1 MKNRLILQLSTLL
14 FLLQAPFS
22 LTAQPDPDK
31 PAKGLVKG
39 VVVDQSTGQPLDYA
53 TVTIFSAADSSMV
66 TGGVTDVSGTFRLE
80 LKFGSYY
87 ANVAFISFED
97 LNIANIEVSRDNPV
111 ADLGTIRLAPN
122 ATTLA
127 EVEVRAE
134 KSNMQIS
141 LDKRVFNVGKDLA
154 NIGGSAS
161 DVLDNVPSVTVD
173 AEGGVSLRGSS
184 GVRILINGRP
194 SGLVGVGDT
203 DGLRQIPANLI
214 DRIEVITNPSA
225 RYEAEGMAGIINII
239 LKKDQRQGLNGS
251 FDLTTGYPHNYGVAA
266 NANYRAGNLNFFANY
281 GISYRKRPGKGSLYQ
296 EIYDRNEF
304 KPDTLS
310 ILQQYQDR
318 ERGGWDNTFRAGAEY
333 FFNDKTSLTASLTYE
348 NEDGNNLSDIE
359 YRDYLFSLDRLTGI
373 TRRLDREKEIE
384 NNLEYVMSFRKE
396 YEREGHLLTADIRY
410 QDNAEVEKSTITE
423 EYFTPEYTQTGAP
436 GLDQR
441 SRNAENERLI
451 LGQMDYIHPFSR
463 EGKFE
468 AGLRTSIRE
477 INTDFKVEK
486 FSNTGNDWE
495 LLPNFTNKFIYDENI
510 YAAYAIIGN
519 KFGRFSAQVGVRAEL
534 TDVNTR
540 LLETNEENP
549 RDYLNLFPSGHFG
562 YEFGGQNSVQVSY
575 SRRINR
581 PRFWDLN
588 PFFSFSDA
596 RNIRTGNP
604 NLDPEFTHSF
614 EVGHLKYWDNMSLS
628 SSVYYRYTEGII
640 ERIRTLQED
649 GTTLTRPENLATED
663 AYGLDVTFSASP
675 AKWWDLDGNV
685 NFYRSIIN
693 GNNID
698 TAFTADALTWNGRI
712 TSKMDLWNFLDAQA
726 RLNYRAP
733 RNTPQGSNKA
743 YFFLDLAFSKDI
755 IDNKA
760 TLTLSVSDLFNS
772 RRWRYIFEDE
782 DFYSRG
788 DFQWRARQVT
798 LTFNYRL
805 NQNKQRQRGGGDY
818 DGGDGGF

>member
-1 MKNRLILQLSTLL
+1 MKDRLILLLCTLL
-14 FLLQAPFS
+14 LLLQTPFS
-22 LTAQPDPDK
+22 ISAQPDPDK

-39 VVVDQSTGQPLDYA
+39 VILDESTGQPLDYA
-53 TVTIFSAADSSMV
+53 TVTLFSSEDSSMV
-66 TGGVTDVSGTFRLE
+66 TGGVTDISGTFSLE
-80 LKFGSYY
+80 VKFGRYY
-87 ANVAFISFED
+87 ANVAFISFLD
-97 LNIANIEVSRDNPV
+97 KNIGNIEVNRDRPIV
-111 ADLGTIRLAPN
+111 DLGSIQLSPN

-173 AEGGVSLRGSS
+173 AEGGVSLRGSA

-194 SGLVGVGDT
+194 SGLIGVGDT

-239 LKKDQRQGLNGS
+239 LKKDQRKGLNGS
-251 FDLTTGYPHNYGVAA
+251 LDLTTGYPDNYGLAA
-266 NANYRAGNLNFFANY
+266 NANYRTGNLNLFGNY

-296 EIYDRNEF
+296 EVYDRNEF
-304 KPDTLS
+304 KPDTTY
-310 ILQQYQDR
+310 ILQQNQDR
-318 ERGGWDNTFRAGAEY
+318 ERGGWDNTLRAGAEY
-333 FFNDKTSLTASLTYE
+333 FFNDKTTLTGSLTYE
-348 NEDGNNLSDIE
+348 NENGDNRSDIE
-359 YRDYLFSLDRLTGI
+359 YRDYIFNLDNLTGI

-396 YEREGHLLTADIRY
+396 YEREGHLLTADVRY
-410 QDNAEVEKSTITE
+410 QDNAEVEKSNIIE
-423 EYFTPEYTQTGAP
+423 EYFTPEYTQAGTAD
-436 GLDQR
+436 LEQR
-441 SRNAENERLI
+441 SRNEEKERLI
-451 LGQMDYIHPFSR
+451 MGQMDYIRPFAKD
-463 EGKFE
+463 GKFE
-468 AGLRTSIRE
+468 TGLRASLRE
-477 INTDFKVEK
+477 INTSYKVEE
-486 FSNTGNDWE
+486 FDNADWQV
-495 LLPNFTNKFIYDENI
+495 LPNFTNEFIYDENI
-510 YAAYAIIGN
+510 YAAYAIVGN
-519 KFGRFSAQVGVRAEL
+519 KFGRFSAQIGVRAEY
-534 TDVNTR
+534 TDVNTQ
-540 LLETNEENP
+540 LVETGEENP
-549 RDYLNLFPSGHFG
+549 RDYLNFFPSGHIA
-562 YEFGGQNSVQVSY
+562 YEFAGQNSFMASY

-581 PRFWDLN
+581 PNFWSLN

-604 NLDPEFTHSF
+604 NLDPEYTDAY
-614 EVGHLKYWDNMSLS
+614 ELGHLKYWDNMSLS
-628 SSVYYRYTEGII
+628 SSVYYRYTQGIT

-649 GTTLTRPENLATED
+649 GSTLTRPENLATED

-675 AKWWDLDGNV
+675 TDWWDLDGNV

-698 TAFTADALTWNGRI
+698 TSFTADALTWNGRV
-712 TSKMDLWNFLDAQA
+712 TSKMDLWKFIDAQA

-733 RNTPQGSNKA
+733 RNTTQGRNKA
-743 YFFLDLAFSKDI
+743 YFFVDLAFSKDVL
-755 IDNKA
+755 DSKG
-760 TLTLSVSDLFNS
+760 TLTLSVRDLFNS
-772 RRWRYIFEDE
+772 RRWRYIFEDD

-788 DFQWRARQVT
+788 DFQWRARQVV

-805 NQNKQRQRGGGDY
+805 NQQKQRQRGGGDY
-818 DGGDGGF
+818 DGGGGDF

>member
-1 MKNRLILQLSTLL
+1 MKDRLILLLSALL
-14 FLLQAPFS
+14 LLLQTPFS
-22 LTAQPDPDK
+22 TNAQPDPDK
-31 PAKGLVKG
+31 PAKGMIKG
-39 VVVDQSTGQPLDYA
+39 AVVDETTGQPLDYA
-53 TVTIFSAADSSMV
+53 TITVFSAEDSSMV
-66 TGGVTDVSGTFRLE
+66 TGGVTDASGTFRLE
-80 LKFGSYY
+80 VKFGSYY
-87 ANVAFISFED
+87 ANVAFISYAD
-97 LNIANIEVSRDNPV
+97 KNIGNIEVNRDNPI
-111 ADLGTIRLAPN
+111 ADLGNIALAPN

-154 NIGGSAS
+154 NIGGTAS

-194 SGLVGVGDT
+194 SGLIGVGDT

-214 DRIEVITNPSA
+214 ERIEVITNPSA

-239 LKKDQRQGLNGS
+239 LKKDRRQGLNGS
-251 FDLTTGYPHNYGVAA
+251 LDVTTGYPHNYGVAA
-266 NANYRAGNLNFFANY
+266 NANYRTGDLNLFANY
-281 GISYRKRPGKGSLYQ
+281 GVSYRKRPGKGSLYQ

-304 KPDTLS
+304 KPDTTY
-310 ILQQYQDR
+310 ILQQNQDR
-318 ERGGWDNTFRAGAEY
+318 ERGGWDNTLRAGAEY
-333 FFNDKTSLTASLTYE
+333 FFNDKTTLTASMTYE
-348 NEDGNNLSDIE
+348 NEDGDNSSDIE
-359 YRDYLFSLDRLTGI
+359 YRDYLFNLDRLTGI
-373 TRRLDREKEIE
+373 TRRLDREKELE

-396 YEREGHLLTADIRY
+396 YEREGHLLTADVRY

-423 EYFTPEYTQTGAP
+423 EYFTPEYTDTGAP
-436 GLDQR
+436 GLEQR
-441 SRNAENERLI
+441 SRNEENERLVI
-451 LGQMDYIHPFSR
+451 GQMDYIRPFAE

-468 AGLRTSIRE
+468 AGLRASLRE
-477 INTDFKVEK
+477 INTDYQVEELNG
-486 FSNTGNDWE
+486 SDWE
-495 LLPNFTNKFIYDENI
+495 LLENFTNEFVYDEKI
-510 YAAYAIIGN
+510 YAAYGIIGN
-519 KFGRFSAQVGVRAEL
+519 KFGRFSAQLGVRAEL

-540 LLETNEENP
+540 LLDTGEENP
-549 RDYLNLFPSGHFG
+549 RDYLNLFPSTHLG
-562 YEFGGQNSVQVSY
+562 YEFPGQNSVMLSY

-581 PRFWDLN
+581 PHFWYLN

-596 RNIRTGNP
+596 RNIRSGNP
-604 NLDPEFTHSF
+604 NLDPEYTHSF

-640 ERIRTLQED
+640 ERIRTLRED

-698 TAFTADALTWNGRI
+698 TSFTADALTWNGRI
-712 TSKMDLWNFLDAQA
+712 TSKMEIWKSVDVQA

-733 RNTPQGSNKA
+733 RNTTQGRNKA
-743 YFFLDLAFSKDI
+743 YYFVDLAMSKDI
-755 IDNKA
+755 LDSKA
-760 TLTLSVSDLFNS
+760 TVTLSVRDLFNS
-772 RRWRYIFEDE
+772 RRWRYIFEDD

-788 DFQWRARQVT
+788 DFQWRARQVI

-805 NQNKQRQRGGGDY
+805 NQKKQRDRGGRGGF
-818 DGGDGGF
+818 DGGGEGDF

>member
-1 MKNRLILQLSTLL
+1 MKNYLTL
-14 FLLQAPFS
+14 FSALLLLAAPLW

-39 VVVDQSTGQPLDYA
+39 VVVDETTDLPLDFA
-53 TVTIFSAADSSMV
+53 TVTLFSAIDSSMV
-66 TGGVTDVSGTFRLE
+66 TGGVTDASGAFRLE

-87 ANVAFISFED
+87 ANVAFISFRD
-97 LNIANIEVSRDNPV
+97 LNIGGIEVSRDNPV
-111 ADLGTIRLAPN
+111 ADLGTISLAPSV
-122 ATTLA
+122 TVLS
-127 EVEVRAE
+127 EIEVRAE

-173 AEGGVSLRGSS
+173 AEGGVSLRGAA

-214 DRIEVITNPSA
+214 ERIEVITNPSA
-225 RYEAEGMAGIINII
+225 RYEAEGMAGIINIV
-239 LKKDQRQGLNGS
+239 LKKDRRQGLNGS
-251 FDLTTGYPHNYGVAA
+251 LDVTTGYPHNYGLAA
-266 NANYRAGNLNFFANY
+266 NANYRAGKLNLFANY
-281 GISYRKRPGKGSLYQ
+281 GVSYRKRPGVGSLYQ
-296 EIYDRNEF
+296 EIYGRSESG
-304 KPDTLS
+304 PDTTF
-310 ILQQYQDR
+310 ILQQNQDR
-318 ERGGWDNTFRAGAEY
+318 ERGGWDNTLRAGAEF
-333 FFNDKTSLTASLTYE
+333 FFNEKTTLTASFTYE
-348 NEDGNNLSDIE
+348 DEDGDNRSDIE
-359 YRDYLFSLDRLTGI
+359 YRDYLFNLNQLTGI
-373 TRRLDREKEIE
+373 TRRLDREKELE

-396 YEREGHLLTADIRY
+396 FEREGHLLTADLRY
-410 QDNAEVEKSTITE
+410 QDNDEIERSTITE
-423 EYFTPEYTQTGAP
+423 SYFTPEYTQASIP
-436 GLDQR
+436 VLEQR
-441 SRNAENERLI
+441 SDNEEKERLI
-451 LGQMDYIHPFSR
+451 LGQMDYIRPFAR

-468 AGLRTSIRE
+468 AGLRASIRE
-477 INTDFKVEK
+477 INTDFQVEELA
-486 FSNTGNDWE
+486 NGIWE
-495 LLPNFTNKFIYDENI
+495 QLPSFTNEFIYDENI
-510 YAAYAIIGN
+510 YAAYAIVGN
-519 KFGRFSAQVGVRAEL
+519 KFGRFSVQLGVRAEL

-540 LLETNEENP
+540 LIETGEENP

-562 YEFGGQNSVQVSY
+562 YEFAGQNSFQVSY

-581 PRFWDLN
+581 PNFWNLN

-604 NLDPEFTHSF
+604 NLDPEYTHSF
-614 EVGHLKYWDNMSLS
+614 ELGHLKYWDKMSLS
-628 SSVYYRYTEGII
+628 SSVYYRYTEGIT

-675 AKWWDLDGNV
+675 ADWWDLDGNV

-698 TAFTADALTWNGRI
+698 TSFTADALTWNGRI
-712 TSKMDLWNFLDAQA
+712 TSKMNLWKFLDAQL
-726 RLNYRAP
+726 RFNYRAP
-733 RNTPQGSNKA
+733 RNTTQGRDKSF
-743 YFFLDLAFSKDI
+743 YFVDLAFSKDI
-755 IDNKA
+755 LNNKG

-782 DFYSRG
+782 AFYSRG
-788 DFQWRARQVT
+788 DFQWHPRQVT

-805 NQNKQRQRGGGDY
+805 NQKKQRQRGGREGFEG
-818 DGGDGGF
+818 GGDGDF

>member
-1 MKNRLILQLSTLL
+1 MKDRLILLLFTLL
-14 FLLQAPFS
+14 LLLQTPFS
-22 LTAQPDPDK
+22 ISAQPDPDK
-31 PAKGLVKG
+31 PAKGLIKG
-39 VVVDQSTGQPLDYA
+39 TVIDESTGQPLDYA
-53 TVTIFSAADSSMV
+53 TITIFSSEDSSMV
-66 TGGVTDVSGTFRLE
+66 TGGVTDVAGTFNLE
-80 LKFGSYY
+80 VKFGSYY
-87 ANVAFISFED
+87 ANVAFISFTD
-97 LNIANIEVSRDNPV
+97 RDIGGIEVNRDTPI
-111 ADLGTIRLAPN
+111 ADLGAINLAPN

-173 AEGGVSLRGSS
+173 AEGGVSLRGSA

-239 LKKDQRQGLNGS
+239 LKKDQRKGLNGS
-251 FDLTTGYPHNYGVAA
+251 LDLTTGYPDNYCLAA
-266 NANYRAGNLNFFANY
+266 NANYRTGNLNLFGNY

-296 EIYDRNEF
+296 EVYDRNAF
-304 KPDTLS
+304 KPDTTY
-310 ILQQYQDR
+310 ILQQNQDR
-318 ERGGWDNTFRAGAEY
+318 ERGGWDNTLRAGAEY
-333 FFNDKTSLTASLTYE
+333 FFNDKTTLTGSLTYE
-348 NEDGNNLSDIE
+348 NENGDNRSDIE
-359 YRDYLFSLDRLTGI
+359 YRDYIFNLNNLTGI

-396 YEREGHLLTADIRY
+396 YEREGHLLTADVRY
-410 QDNAEVEKSTITE
+410 QDNAEVEKSAIIE
-423 EYFTPEYTQTGAP
+423 EYFTPEYMQAGTP
-436 GLDQR
+436 DLEQR
-441 SRNAENERLI
+441 SRNEEKERLI
-451 LGQMDYIHPFSR
+451 MGQMDYIHPFAK

-468 AGLRTSIRE
+468 TGLRASIRE
-477 INTDFKVEK
+477 LNTNYKVEV
-486 FSNTGNDWE
+486 FDNADWE
-495 LLPNFTNKFIYDENI
+495 LLPNFTNEFVYDENI
-510 YAAYAIIGN
+510 YAAYAIVGN
-519 KFGRFSAQVGVRAEL
+519 KFGRFSAQIGVRAEY

-540 LLETNEENP
+540 LVETGEENP
-549 RDYLNLFPSGHFG
+549 RDYLNFFPSGHIA
-562 YEFGGQNSVQVSY
+562 YEFAGQNSFMASY

-581 PRFWDLN
+581 PNFWSLN

-604 NLDPEFTHSF
+604 NLDPEYTDAY
-614 EVGHLKYWDNMSLS
+614 ELGHLKYWDNMSLS
-628 SSVYYRYTEGII
+628 SSIYYRYTQGIT

-649 GTTLTRPENLATED
+649 GSTLTRPENLATED

-675 AKWWDLDGNV
+675 TDWWDLDGNV

-698 TAFTADALTWNGRI
+698 TSFTADALTWNGRI
-712 TSKMDLWNFLDAQA
+712 TSKMDLWKFIDAQA

-733 RNTPQGSNKA
+733 RNTTQGSNKA
-743 YFFLDLAFSKDI
+743 YFFVDLAFSKDI
-755 IDNKA
+755 LDSKG
-760 TLTLSVSDLFNS
+760 TLTLSVRDLFNS

-788 DFQWRARQVT
+788 DFQWRARQVV

-805 NQNKQRQRGGGDY
+805 NQQKQRQRGGRGDY
-818 DGGDGGF
+818 DGGGDF

>member
-14 FLLQAPFS
+14 LLLQAPF
-22 LTAQPDPDK
+22 LIQAQPDPDK

-39 VVVDQSTGQPLDYA
+39 LVVDGDTGQPLDYA
-53 TVTIFSAADSSMV
+53 TITLFSSEDSSLV
-66 TGGVTDVSGTFRLE
+66 TGGVTDAAGAFRLE

-87 ANVAFISFED
+87 ANVAFIAFKD
-97 LNIANIEVSRDNPV
+97 VNIGGIEVNRDNPV
-111 ADLGTIRLAPN
+111 ADLGTIEIFPS
-122 ATTLA
+122 ATVLA

-154 NIGGSAS
+154 NIGGTAS

-239 LKKDQRQGLNGS
+239 LKKDRRQGLNGS
-251 FDLTTGYPHNYGVAA
+251 LDLTTGYPHNYGLAA
-266 NANYRAGNLNFFANY
+266 NANYRTGNLNLFGNY
-281 GISYRKRPGKGSLYQ
+281 GVSYRKRPGKGSLYQ

-304 KPDTLS
+304 GPDTTF
-310 ILQQYQDR
+310 ILQQNQER
-318 ERGGWDNTFRAGAEY
+318 ERGGWDNTLRAGAEY
-333 FFNDKTSLTASLTYE
+333 FFNDKTSLTASFTYE
-348 NEDGNNLSDIE
+348 KEDGDNSSDIE
-359 YRDYLFSLDRLTGI
+359 YRDYLFNLNRLTGI
-373 TRRLDREKEIE
+373 TRRLDLEKEIE

-396 YEREGHLLTADIRY
+396 FEREGHLLTADVRY
-410 QDNAEVEKSTITE
+410 QDNDEVEKSTITE
-423 EYFTPEYTQTGAP
+423 EYFTPEYTQSGIP
-436 GLDQR
+436 GLNQR
-441 SRNAENERLI
+441 SRNEEKERLI
-451 LGQMDYIHPFSR
+451 LGQMDYIQPFAK

-468 AGLRTSIRE
+468 AGLRASLRE
-477 INTDFKVEK
+477 INTDYQVEELK
-486 FSNTGNDWE
+486 GSDWE
-495 LLPNFTNKFIYDENI
+495 LLPNFTNEFLYDENI
-510 YAAYAIIGN
+510 YAAYGIVGN
-519 KFGRFSAQVGVRAEL
+519 KFGRFSVQVGVRAEL
-534 TDVNTR
+534 TDVNTQ
-540 LLETNEENP
+540 LLDTGEENP
-549 RDYLNLFPSGHFG
+549 RDYLNLFPSGHLG
-562 YEFGGQNSVQVSY
+562 YEFAGQNSFMVSY

-596 RNIRTGNP
+596 RNIRSGNP
-604 NLDPEFTHSF
+604 NLNPEFTNSF
-614 EVGHLKYWDNMSLS
+614 EVGHLKYWDKMSLS

-675 AKWWDLDGNV
+675 ADWWDLDGNV
-685 NFYRSIIN
+685 NFFRSIIN

-698 TAFTADALTWNGRI
+698 TSFTADALTWNGRI
-712 TSKMDLWNFLDAQA
+712 TSKMDLWKFVDAQV
-726 RLNYRAP
+726 RFNYRAP
-733 RNTPQGSNKA
+733 RITTQGRNKA
-743 YFFLDLAFSKDI
+743 LYHIDLAFSKDI
-755 IDNKA
+755 LDSKG
-760 TLTLSVSDLFNS
+760 TLTLSVSDLLNS
-772 RRWRYIFEDE
+772 RRWRYIFEGD

-805 NQNKQRQRGGGDY
+805 NQKKQRQGGGRGDF
-818 DGGDGGF
+818 GGGEGEF

>member
-1 MKNRLILQLSTLL
+1 MKNRLILLLSTLL
-14 FLLQAPFS
+14 LLLQAPLS

-39 VVVDQSTGQPLDYA
+39 VVVDESTGQPLDYA
-53 TVTIFSAADSSMV
+53 TVTIFSAEDSSMI
-66 TGGVTDVSGTFRLE
+66 TGGVTDMSGAFRLE

-97 LNIANIEVSRDNPV
+97 TNIGNIEVNRDNPIV
-111 ADLGTIRLAPN
+111 DLGTIPLAPN

-154 NIGGSAS
+154 NIGGTAS

-214 DRIEVITNPSA
+214 ERIEVITNPSA

-239 LKKDQRQGLNGS
+239 LKKDRRQGFNGTL
-251 FDLTTGYPHNYGVAA
+251 DLTTGYPHNYGVAA
-266 NANYRAGNLNFFANY
+266 NANYRAGNLNLFANY
-281 GISYRKRPGKGSLYQ
+281 GISYRERPGQGSLYQ

-304 KPDTLS
+304 GPDTTY
-310 ILQQYQDR
+310 ILQQFSDR
-318 ERGGWDNTFRAGAEY
+318 KRGGWDNTLRVGAEY
-333 FFNDKTSLTASLTYE
+333 FFNEKTTLTASLTYE
-348 NEDGNNLSDIE
+348 NEDGNNTSDIE
-359 YRDYLFSLDRLTGI
+359 YRDYLFNLDRLTGI
-373 TRRLDREKEIE
+373 SRRLDREKEIE
-384 NNLEYVMSFRKE
+384 NNLEYVMAFRKE
-396 YEREGHLLTADIRY
+396 YEREGHLWTADLRY
-410 QDNAEVEKSTITE
+410 QDNDEIEKSNITE
-423 EYFTPEYTQTGAP
+423 EFFTPEYTESGIP
-436 GLDQR
+436 GLQQR
-441 SRNAENERLI
+441 SRNEERERLI
-451 LGQMDYIHPFSR
+451 IAQTDYIHPFAK

-468 AGLRTSIRE
+468 AGLRASIRE
-477 INTDFKVEK
+477 INTDFQVEE
-486 FSNTGNDWE
+486 FGSNDWAI
-495 LLPNFTNKFIYDENI
+495 LPNFTNEFVYDENI
-510 YAAYAIIGN
+510 YAAYGIIGN
-519 KFGRFSAQVGVRAEL
+519 KFGRFSAQLGVRAEY

-540 LLETNEENP
+540 LIETGEENP
-549 RDYLNLFPSGHFG
+549 RDYLNIFPSGHLG
-562 YEFGGQNSVQVSY
+562 YEFAGQNSVQVSY

-588 PFFSFSDA
+588 PFFSFSDP
-596 RNIRTGNP
+596 RNLRTGNP

-614 EVGHLKYWDNMSLS
+614 EIGHLKYWDNMSLS

-685 NFYRSIIN
+685 NFYRSLIN
-693 GNNID
+693 GNNINSS
-698 TAFTADALTWNGRI
+698 FTADAVTWNGRI
-712 TSKMDLWNFLDAQA
+712 TSKMELWKAVDAQV
-726 RLNYRAP
+726 RFNYRAP
-733 RNTPQGSNKA
+733 RNTTQGRNKSY
-743 YFFLDLAFSKDI
+743 YFVDLALSKDVL
-755 IDNKA
+755 DSKA
-760 TLTLSVSDLFNS
+760 TVTLSVRDLFNS
-772 RRWRYIFEDE
+772 RRWRYIFEDD

-788 DFQWRARQVT
+788 DFQWRARQVI

-805 NQNKQRQRGGGDY
+805 NQNKQRQRDGRGDFE
-818 DGGDGGF
+818 GGDGDF